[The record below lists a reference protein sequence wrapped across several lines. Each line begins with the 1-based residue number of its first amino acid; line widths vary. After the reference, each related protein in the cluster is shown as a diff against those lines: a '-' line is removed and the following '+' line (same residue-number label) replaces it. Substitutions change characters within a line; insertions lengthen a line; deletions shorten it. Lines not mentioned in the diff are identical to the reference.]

1 MIALETSGPMNE
13 DVLPM
18 MLNMLKNRNS
28 WPRGVTSEIMI
39 WE

>member
-18 MLNMLKNRNS
+18 IENKEKNRNS
-28 WPRGVTSEIMI
+28 LPRGVTSEIII

>member
-1 MIALETSGPMNE
+1 MNE

-18 MLNMLKNRNS
+18 MLNKLKNRNS